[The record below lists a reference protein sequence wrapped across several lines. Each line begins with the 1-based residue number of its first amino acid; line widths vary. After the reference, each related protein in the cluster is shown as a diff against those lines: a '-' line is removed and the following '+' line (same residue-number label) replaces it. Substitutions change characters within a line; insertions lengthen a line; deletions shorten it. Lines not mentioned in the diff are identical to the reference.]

1 MTTLPRSI
9 AAGMPAFWS
18 SPTTGPGLKG
28 VSPART
34 QRSSGATSPPR
45 AGARVFLASSS
56 LNKRNGLMSAVT
68 TAVCPSIVSPNFTRS
83 GFFAFACGSAS
94 RSSLFFATVIVA
106 RPQSF
111 LRIAWNCGA
120 GIPWMFTIPT
130 TCAWAHRE
138 ARSSTSRFLTGATWA
153 IEITLEV
160 LHRGTHRRLHVGRLD
175 VEAPPSDFPPTPPH
189 QGVQVLREILGR
201 HVPRANRGMERP
213 LVPTPDADRV
223 PHRGDQVRRV
233 CRGRHRSR
241 HLSPRSQDDTE
252 SLPDHGHQRRLGD
265 EEVARLREGASL
277 PFVGRVFLDLLRLDD
292 QVRDVSGLQGELTRS
307 EHADANRFATSLRQD
322 HFLVHPVL
330 RDGQVDVSQVH
341 GELDGLLEL
350 PRLCVLQELPDG
362 LDRMLVR
369 HGTSPPAVRSAN
381 PASCKGKAT
390 KGRGLNKVSGN
401 ASRGGISG
409 PRFRKSTSPQP
420 SRFVDAESRSGT
432 IHPCGSR
439 RTSDL
444 GIAIFAVRQGST
456 SWLIL
461 RSHAMLASM

>member
-45 AGARVFLASSS
+45 AGARVFVASSS

-83 GFFAFACGSAS
+83 GFFAFACSNAS
-94 RSSLFFATVIVA
+94 RSRLFFATVIVA

-130 TCAWAHRE
+130 TCALAHRE

-175 VEAPPSDFPPTPPH
+175 VEPPPLELSHNPPH
-189 QGVQVLREILGR
+189 QGVQVLREILRR
-201 HVPRANRGMERP
+201 HVTRANRSMERP
-213 LVPTPDADRV
+213 FVPTPDADRV
-223 PHRGDQVRRV
+223 PHRRDQVRWV

-241 HLSPRSQDDTE
+241 HLPPRSQDDTE
-252 SLPDHGHQRRLGD
+252 SLPDHGHQRRLGN

-277 PFVGRVFLDLLRLDD
+277 PFVGRIFLNLLRLNH
-292 QVRDVSGLQGELTRS
+292 QIGDVSRLQRELARR
-307 EHADANRFATSLRQD
+307 EDANANRLPTALRQD
-322 HFLVHPVL
+322 DFLIDPVL

-350 PRLCVLQELPDG
+350 SRLRGLQELPDG

-390 KGRGLNKVSGN
+390 KGRGLNKVSGAGPEGGARR
-401 ASRGGISG
+401 AS
-409 PRFRKSTSPQP
+409 FRLSVP
-420 SRFVDAESRSGT
+420 
-432 IHPCGSR
+432 
-439 RTSDL
+439 
-444 GIAIFAVRQGST
+444 
-456 SWLIL
+456 
-461 RSHAMLASM
+461 